1 MYAPVE
7 TTPQS
12 EPLPGMVP
20 NSAGGH
26 AYPVDDMTRLRRFL
40 ILGSEGGS
48 YYADERKLTLENA
61 AAVKRCI
68 ENDGPKAVYEI
79 AYISRHGRAPKVG
92 PPLFAL
98 AMAATYGHLGTRELA
113 FGYLPQMAR
122 TGSQLQ
128 MFIDYIGTMRGWGR
142 GLRRAVANWYTN
154 KDIKDAVYQTVKY
167 RQRYNWTHR
176 DLLRKAHPKAVDAM
190 NDLFAWIT
198 QGTMPD
204 EDNDYFSL
212 IHAYE
217 EAKTADV
224 DRLVNLIA
232 RYNLTWEMVPAEML
246 DKKPIWATLAER
258 MPLTALV
265 RNLAT
270 LTRVGV
276 IAPMKSAWVC
286 ERLNAIGNA
295 RTEHFT
301 RIHPIA
307 VLSALLTY
315 RSGKGARGQNTW
327 TPVPQVVDALDQAF
341 ERSFDTAP
349 QTNQRFYLGIDVSG
363 SMGSGEVAGVPGLTP
378 RMAAAAMA
386 MAIARREPNYYIAGF
401 ANGRDP
407 SRHVGHRFGSTMG
420 GATMAPLSITAT
432 DSLADAV
439 RKTQGLDFG
448 GTDCALPMLDALE
461 KKIPV
466 DVFVILTDSETWAG
480 PVHPAEALRKY
491 RQEMNIPA
499 KLVVVAMVSNGF
511 TIADPED
518 AGMMDVVGFDSA
530 APALIADF
538 AETLD
543 TETLAG
549 IERGVQDSNAGRV
562 LPWGEV
568 EKDLPM
574 LVQPE
579 DIPAENVGYTDDF

>member
-1 MYAPVE
+1 
-7 TTPQS
+7 
-12 EPLPGMVP
+12 MVS

-26 AYPVDDMTRLRRFL
+26 SYPVDDMTRLRRFL

-79 AYISRHGRAPKVG
+79 AYISRHGRAPKAG

-142 GLRRAVANWYTN
+142 GLRRAVGEWYTRRPV
-154 KDIKDAVYQTVKY
+154 KQAVYQTVKY

-176 DLLRKAHPKAVDAM
+176 DLLRKAHPKAASSEF

-198 QGTMPD
+198 QGTMPP
-204 EDNDYFSL
+204 DNPNFAL

-217 EAKTADV
+217 QTKTADV
-224 DRLVNLIA
+224 QTLCNLIVKHQM
-232 RYNLTWEMVPAEML
+232 TWEMVPSQHPKVWEA
-246 DKKPIWATLAER
+246 LAEH

-270 LTRVGV
+270 LTRVGA

-295 RTEHFT
+295 RTEDFA
-301 RIHPIA
+301 RIHPIN

-315 RSGKGARGQNTW
+315 RRGKSVRGSNTW

-349 QTNQRFYLGIDVSG
+349 QTNQRFYLGIDVLG
-363 SMGSGEVAGVPGLTP
+363 SMGSGAVAGVPGLTP
-378 RMAAAAMA
+378 RMAAAAMT
-386 MAIARREPNYYIAGF
+386 MAIARREPNYYMAGF
-401 ANGRDP
+401 AASGS
-407 SRHVGHRFGSTMG
+407 SRMTSMRRGT
-420 GATMAPLSITAT
+420 AMAPLSITAT
-432 DSLADAV
+432 DSLNDAMH
-439 RKTQGLDFG
+439 KTHNLDFG
-448 GTDCALPMLDALE
+448 ATDCALPMLDALE

-466 DVFVILTDSETWAG
+466 DVFS
-480 PVHPAEALRKY
+480 
-491 RQEMNIPA
+491 
-499 KLVVVAMVSNGF
+499 
-511 TIADPED
+511 
-518 AGMMDVVGFDSA
+518 
-530 APALIADF
+530 
-538 AETLD
+538 
-543 TETLAG
+543 
-549 IERGVQDSNAGRV
+549 
-562 LPWGEV
+562 
-568 EKDLPM
+568 
-574 LVQPE
+574 
-579 DIPAENVGYTDDF
+579 

>member
-1 MYAPVE
+1 MVGQPPLCPANPA
-7 TTPQS
+7 PQS
-12 EPLPGMVP
+12 EPLDERQVA

-26 AYPVDDMTRLRRFL
+26 SYPVDDMTRLQRFL

-68 ENDGPKAVYEI
+68 TASEDSGMDAVTEI
-79 AYISRHGRAPKVG
+79 VRIGASGRAPKPG
-92 PPLFAL
+92 PVLFAL
-98 AMAATYGHLGTRELA
+98 AMAASYGSDRVRQTA
-113 FGYLPQMAR
+113 FNFLNDVAH
-122 TGSQLQ
+122 TGSHLH

-142 GLRRAVANWYTN
+142 GLRRAVGEWYTHRPV
-154 KDIKDAVYQTVKY
+154 KQAVYQTVKY

-176 DLLRKAHPKAVDAM
+176 DLLRKAHPANAAL

-198 QGTMPD
+198 KGTLPPPD
-204 EDNDYFSL
+204 DPNFAL

-217 EAKTADV
+217 QAKTAGPEV
-224 DRLVNLIA
+224 LAALIKVHD
-232 RYNLTWEMVPAEML
+232 LTWEMVPSKQL
-246 DKKPIWATLAER
+246 DKPEVWEALAEH
-258 MPLTALV
+258 MPLTALI

-286 ERLNAIGNA
+286 QRLNAIGNA
-295 RTEHFT
+295 RTEDFT
-301 RIHPIA
+301 RIHPIN

-315 RSGKGARGQNTW
+315 RSGKSVRGSNTW
-327 TPVPQVVDALDQAF
+327 TPVPQVVDALDKAF

-378 RMAAAAMA
+378 RMAAAAMT

-401 ANGRDP
+401 AAGDY
-407 SRHVGHRFGSTMG
+407 GSPHDGFRMRSMRG

-432 DSLADAV
+432 DSLADAMH
-439 RKTQGLDFG
+439 KTQGLDFG
-448 GTDCALPMLDALE
+448 TTDCALPMLDALE

-480 PVHPAEALRKY
+480 PCPPGRGPAEVPPGDGHTGQAGGGRNGLQRIHHRGPRGRRHDGRGGLRLGGAGADRRLRY
-491 RQEMNIPA
+491 GETMSCDRCGNATRP
-499 KLVVVAMVSNGF
+499 GGR
-511 TIADPED
+511 TIFYYP
-518 AGMMDVVGFDSA
+518 FK
-530 APALIADF
+530 
-538 AETLD
+538 
-543 TETLAG
+543 
-549 IERGVQDSNAGRV
+549 
-562 LPWGEV
+562 EV
-568 EKDLPM
+568 
-574 LVQPE
+574 
-579 DIPAENVGYTDDF
+579 TDDS

>member
-1 MYAPVE
+1 MVYLNRILNEP
-7 TTPQS
+7 TPQS

-48 YYADERKLTLENA
+48 YYANERKLTLENA

-79 AYISRHGRAPKVG
+79 AYISRHGRAPKAG

-98 AMAATYGHLGTRELA
+98 AMAATYGHLGTRALA
-113 FGYLPQMAR
+113 FGYLSQMAR

-128 MFIDYIGTMRGWGR
+128 MFVDYIGTMRGWGR
-142 GLRRAVANWYTN
+142 GLRRAVVNWYTN

-176 DLLRKAHPKAVDAM
+176 DLLRKAHPKAGSGAL
-190 NDLFAWIT
+190 NDCFAWIT
-198 QGTMPD
+198 HGTMPPHD
-204 EDNDYFSL
+204 PTFAL

-217 EAKTADV
+217 QAKTAGPEV
-224 DRLVNLIA
+224 LAALI
-232 RYNLTWEMVPAEML
+232 RVHDLTWEMVPSEQL
-246 DKKPIWATLAER
+246 DKPEVWEALAEH

-295 RTEHFT
+295 RTEDFT

-315 RSGKGARGQNTW
+315 RSGKGARGHHTW

-341 ERSFDTAP
+341 DQSFATAP
-349 QTNQRFYLGIDVSG
+349 QTNRRFYLGIDVSR
-363 SMGSGEVAGVPGLTP
+363 SMASGQVAGVPGLTP

-386 MAIARREPNYYIAGF
+386 MAAAAGSPTTTS
-401 ANGRDP
+401 RDLP
-407 SRHVGHRFGSTMG
+407 L
-420 GATMAPLSITAT
+420 ATMATPLTVVSGGGGPPWPHYPSPPATA
-432 DSLADAV
+432 
-439 RKTQGLDFG
+439 
-448 GTDCALPMLDALE
+448 
-461 KKIPV
+461 
-466 DVFVILTDSETWAG
+466 
-480 PVHPAEALRKY
+480 
-491 RQEMNIPA
+491 
-499 KLVVVAMVSNGF
+499 
-511 TIADPED
+511 
-518 AGMMDVVGFDSA
+518 
-530 APALIADF
+530 
-538 AETLD
+538 
-543 TETLAG
+543 
-549 IERGVQDSNAGRV
+549 
-562 LPWGEV
+562 
-568 EKDLPM
+568 
-574 LVQPE
+574 
-579 DIPAENVGYTDDF
+579 

>member
-1 MYAPVE
+1 MVYLNRILNEP
-7 TTPQS
+7 TPQS

-48 YYADERKLTLENA
+48 YYANERKLTLENA

-98 AMAATYGHLGTRELA
+98 AMAATYGHLGTRALA
-113 FGYLPQMAR
+113 FGYLSQMAR

-142 GLRRAVANWYTN
+142 SLRRAVGKWYTD
-154 KDIKDAVYQTVKY
+154 KDIKDAVYQAVKY

-176 DLLRKAHPKAVDAM
+176 DLLRKAHPKAGSSVF

-198 QGTMPD
+198 HGTMPPHD
-204 EDNDYFSL
+204 PNFAL

-217 EAKTADV
+217 QAKTADPKV
-224 DRLVNLIA
+224 LAALIRA
-232 RYNLTWEMVPAEML
+232 HDMTWEMVPSEQL
-246 DKKPIWATLAER
+246 DKPEVWEALAEH

-286 ERLNAIGNA
+286 ERLNAIGNPL
-295 RTEHFT
+295 TEDFT

-315 RSGKGARGQNTW
+315 RSGKGVRGGNTW

-341 ERSFDTAP
+341 DQSFATAP
-349 QTNQRFYLGIDVSG
+349 QTNQRFYLGIDVSR
-363 SMGSGEVAGVPGLTP
+363 SMASGQVAGVPGLTP

-386 MAIARREPNYYIAGF
+386 MAIGRREPNYYIAGF
-401 ANGRDP
+401 AAGDYGYALNGGFRG
-407 SRHVGHRFGSTMG
+407 RRT
-420 GATMAPLSITAT
+420 AMAPLSITGS
-432 DSLADAV
+432 DSLNYAMY
-439 RKTQGLDFG
+439 KTQGLDFG
-448 GTDCALPMLDALE
+448 GTDCALPMLDALCWT
-461 KKIPV
+461 P
-466 DVFVILTDSETWAG
+466 W
-480 PVHPAEALRKY
+480 
-491 RQEMNIPA
+491 
-499 KLVVVAMVSNGF
+499 
-511 TIADPED
+511 
-518 AGMMDVVGFDSA
+518 
-530 APALIADF
+530 
-538 AETLD
+538 
-543 TETLAG
+543 
-549 IERGVQDSNAGRV
+549 RGKSR
-562 LPWGEV
+562 W
-568 EKDLPM
+568 M
-574 LVQPE
+574 
-579 DIPAENVGYTDDF
+579 FS

>member
-1 MYAPVE
+1 
-7 TTPQS
+7 
-12 EPLPGMVP
+12 MVP

-68 ENDGPKAVYEI
+68 TSSENSGIDAVTEI
-79 AYISRHGRAPKVG
+79 ARISKSRRAAKPG
-92 PPLFAL
+92 PALFAL
-98 AMAATYGHLGTRELA
+98 AMAASYGSEKVRKTA
-113 FGYLPQMAR
+113 FNFLDDVAL
-122 TGSQLQ
+122 TGSHLQ
-128 MFIDYIGTMRGWGR
+128 MFIDYVGNMRRWGR
-142 GLRRAVANWYTN
+142 GLRRAVGKWYTD
-154 KDIKDAVYQTVKY
+154 KGIKQAVYQTVKY
-167 RQRYNWTHR
+167 RQRYNWSHR
-176 DLLRKAHPKAVDAM
+176 DLLRKAHPASSVF
-190 NDLFAWIT
+190 NDFFAWIT
-198 QGTMPD
+198 HGTTPPPD
-204 EDNDYFSL
+204 ENFAL
-212 IHAYE
+212 IDAYE
-217 EAKTADV
+217 QAKTANPKF
-224 DRLVNLIA
+224 LALLIRA
-232 RYNLTWEMVPAEML
+232 YDMTWEMMPSEQL
-246 DKKPIWATLAER
+246 DKPEVWEALAER
-258 MPLTALV
+258 MPLTALI

-276 IAPMKSAWVC
+276 IAPMKSAWVS
-286 ERLNAIGNA
+286 ERLNAIGNPL
-295 RTEHFT
+295 TEDFT

-315 RSGKGARGQNTW
+315 RAGKGARGSNTW
-327 TPVPQVVDALDQAF
+327 TPVPQVVDALDKAF

-363 SMGSGEVAGVPGLTP
+363 SMGSGQVASVPGLTP

-401 ANGRDP
+401 TSG
-407 SRHVGHRFGSTMG
+407 GHGYPASFMRGE
-420 GATMAPLSITAT
+420 AAMAPLTITAA
-432 DSLADAV
+432 DSLASAV
-439 RKTQGLDFG
+439 RKTQVLDFG
-448 GTDCALPMLDALE
+448 GTDCALPMLDALG

-480 PVHPAEALRKY
+480 PIHPAEALRKY
-491 RQEMNIPA
+491 RQEMGIPA
-499 KLVVVAMVSNGF
+499 KLVVVAMVANGF
-511 TIADPED
+511 TIADPLD
-518 AGMMDVVGFDSA
+518 AGMLDVVGFDSA

-538 AETLD
+538 AKTLD

-549 IERGVQDSNAGRV
+549 IERGVQDYAGRV

-574 LVQPE
+574 VVEPE
-579 DIPAENVGYTDDF
+579 DVPAENIGYTDDF